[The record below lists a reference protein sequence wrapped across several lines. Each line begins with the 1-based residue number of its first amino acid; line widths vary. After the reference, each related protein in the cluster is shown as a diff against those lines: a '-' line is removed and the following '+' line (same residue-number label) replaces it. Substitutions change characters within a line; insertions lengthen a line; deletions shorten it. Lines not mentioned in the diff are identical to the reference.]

1 MAKFTWI
8 PFYEEFAKKLLDYKD
23 AATRPELVKKITSL
37 DAEWIGFLTAKVS
50 DGILRDID
58 PFTVFA
64 IFNRSSGVEKRQ
76 EMIKALKA
84 KFEIVAPVPDDFEGL
99 PISNA
104 RKSCFYYENE
114 KLETIPLLWN
124 LFEAFMQNDSAKIAE
139 HFDEAQKKNGVKWNL
154 TYAFFWMKPNEYPP
168 MDSLSR
174 IFLNK
179 ESGLKLR
186 DNSVSYAVYEN
197 AAKKVKELL
206 NSGDKSYHNFYEFSD
221 AAFSY
226 AAEMQRIWIAG
237 TSFGEPRQNMIDTFV
252 KDGYWEGGECDTE
265 KYIKQVKIGDIII
278 AATCST
284 KGPKHDLPFIKVY
297 GVGCATSNME
307 AKDSTRPHWFSC
319 DVDWV
324 RVSPEIDFDGNMY
337 GKYRKTLQECC
348 DKLHDLIEFA
358 KDKLEMDGPQDK
370 EDNAMEVDYMNYVDF
385 LKNNHNLILHG
396 APGTGKTYLAKKI
409 AESMG
414 AEWKMV
420 QFHQSYDYTD
430 FVEGL
435 RPKNDDGK
443 VVFERR
449 DGVFKIFCEK
459 ALKAKAVN
467 SIDNFE
473 ESFDKLTDYLAENEF
488 LNVPLLSGKGSFRIA
503 LNSNEDGFVTLIPK
517 EDGKYE
523 KDSTRFYNKAQCYN
537 VYRELPGTPKKGFDN
552 YRKAI
557 VKEMKKSFGLK
568 DYAAGNTENNDTSTK
583 PFVFI
588 IDEINRGEMS
598 KIFGELFFSID
609 PGYRGKDGAI
619 LTQYANMQ
627 SKDDANEFDRA
638 LNATE
643 YGHFFVPENVY
654 IIGTMNDIDRSV
666 ESMDFAM
673 RRRFAFMEIKAEDRV
688 EMLKDAEN
696 GIPDIADE
704 AETRM
709 KNLNKAIEGIETLSS
724 AYDIGPAYFLKLKN
738 YYNGSNNAEAF
749 AKLWE
754 YHIEGV
760 VKEYLRGLP
769 DAKSKLKDLATAYGY
784 TNLAKYDA

>member
-23 AATRPELVKKITSL
+23 AATRPELVEKITSL

-84 KFEIVAPVPDDFEGL
+84 KFEIVAPVPGDFEGL

-104 RKSCFYYENE
+104 QKSCFYYENE

-139 HFDEAQKKNGVKWNL
+139 LFDEAQKKNGVKWNL

-284 KGPKHDLPFIKVY
+284 KGSKHDLPFIKVY

-337 GKYRKTLQECC
+337 GKYRKTLQECS
-348 DKLHDLIEFA
+348 DKLHDLIKFA

-385 LKNNHNLILHG
+385 LKNNHNIILHG

-435 RPKNDDGK
+435 RPAKGQDGK
-443 VVFERR
+443 ADGFEYK
-449 DGVFKIFCEK
+449 DGAFKKFCK
-459 ALKAKAVN
+459 SALSSKAK
-467 SIDNFE
+467 
-473 ESFDKLTDYLAENEF
+473 L
-488 LNVPLLSGKGSFRIA
+488 
-503 LNSNEDGFVTLIPK
+503 
-517 EDGKYE
+517 
-523 KDSTRFYNKAQCYN
+523 
-537 VYRELPGTPKKGFDN
+537 
-552 YRKAI
+552 
-557 VKEMKKSFGLK
+557 
-568 DYAAGNTENNDTSTK
+568 
-583 PFVFI
+583 FVFI
-588 IDEINRGEMS
+588 IDEINRGEIS
-598 KIFGELFFSID
+598 KIFGELFYAID
-609 PGYRGKDGAI
+609 PGYRGEKGRI
-619 LTQYANMQ
+619 NTQYQNLIDEEDVFAN
-627 SKDDANEFDRA
+627 
-638 LNATE
+638 
-643 YGHFFVPENVY
+643 GFFVPENVY

-673 RRRFAFMEIKAEDRV
+673 RRRFAFEEITAEQSRKNMFGDGKSWKTGEKNADGSDETIDVSAHLQAIIDR
-688 EMLKDAEN
+688 MD
-696 GIPDIADE
+696 
-704 AETRM
+704 
-709 KNLNKAIEGIETLSS
+709 NLNKAILDEEFHLGKD
-724 AYDIGPAYFLKLKN
+724 YQIGGAYFLKFAN
-738 YYNGSNNAEAF
+738 YFKGSNDDEAF
-749 AKLWE
+749 EKLWD
-754 YHIEGV
+754 YHIKGV
-760 VKEYLRGLP
+760 VREYLRGID
-769 DAKSKLKDLATAYGY
+769 DASGILLKKLEDAY
-784 TNLAKYDA
+784 NLKASEQK

>member
-23 AATRPELVKKITSL
+23 AATRPELVEKITSL

-84 KFEIVAPVPDDFEGL
+84 KFEIVAPVPGDFEGL

-104 RKSCFYYENE
+104 QKSCFYYENE

-139 HFDEAQKKNGVKWNL
+139 LFDEAQKKNGVKWNL

-179 ESGLKLR
+179 ERGLKLR

-252 KDGYWEGGECDTE
+252 KEGYWEGGECDTE

-284 KGPKHDLPFIKVY
+284 KGSKHDLPFIKVY

-337 GKYRKTLQECC
+337 GKYRKTLQECS
-348 DKLHDLIEFA
+348 DKLHDLIKFA

-385 LKNNHNLILHG
+385 LKNNHNIILHG
-396 APGTGKTYLAKKI
+396 APGTGKTYLAKEI

-435 RPKNDDGK
+435 RPAKGQDGK
-443 VVFERR
+443 ADCFERK
-449 DGVFKIFCEK
+449 DGVFKEFCAK
-459 ALKAKAVN
+459 AL
-467 SIDNFE
+467 S
-473 ESFDKLTDYLAENEF
+473 S
-488 LNVPLLSGKGSFRIA
+488 
-503 LNSNEDGFVTLIPK
+503 
-517 EDGKYE
+517 
-523 KDSTRFYNKAQCYN
+523 KD
-537 VYRELPGTPKKGFDN
+537 
-552 YRKAI
+552 RK
-557 VKEMKKSFGLK
+557 
-568 DYAAGNTENNDTSTK
+568 
-583 PFVFI
+583 FVFI

-709 KNLNKAIEGIETLSS
+709 KNLNKAIEGVETLSS